1 MSVHAAIALLQLLLT
16 HNFRDSLPFIIMTL
30 VIQGIRP
37 ESIFEFLI
45 YFNLNYQQYRAIR
58 MAMMQLRLYASML
71 PAIKGCRHISYQNRR
86 RMIRQN
92 PQHPVSQLFE
102 SFQQRVLLIALNKNG
117 FVGDLQFIKELT
129 HFIYKL
135 ADIPPHSR
143 IFSVSRL
150 FLLPDVDLN
159 LMKIAFEMQKIIEHT
174 RLSYPEIVF
183 FFTQNENALRNI
195 ILVWKNQVSACKLVY
210 DSQYPLTEPIKMSIL
225 FVFCII
231 AVIDSNSIDKHLAE
245 FIKSY
250 GNSNIPLQISQKY
263 QEFILEQDNC
273 LIHQFD
279 IREIC
284 SLFSS
289 MKSSNDRGSMIEY
302 SMIQWSLGFGH
313 IGYSNQ
319 FEFESPIAFLRSHMP
334 IFGVFANFWEVFFR
348 NFARTFVVSF
358 LPFGNILWSEA
369 YTRLCA
375 TNFDWII
382 RIAVENFA
390 LRIGAKDDHSFLR
403 KKISWMSNRPHSE
416 ITTASYG
423 GLIFP
428 DTIRNRRMSSEI
440 CSCFIQD
447 FWRAH
452 RKPDPNMSDID
463 YIQWLFSIPEYA
475 VFGRSWVELMNDLQN
490 RKELPKILDG
500 SSGNFRYLSCTTS
513 QIDLEIQKNYDENFG
528 RQLGR
533 EPKISDYFK

>member
-1 MSVHAAIALLQLLLT
+1 
-16 HNFRDSLPFIIMTL
+16 
-30 VIQGIRP
+30 
-37 ESIFEFLI
+37 
-45 YFNLNYQQYRAIR
+45 
-58 MAMMQLRLYASML
+58 
-71 PAIKGCRHISYQNRR
+71 
-86 RMIRQN
+86 
-92 PQHPVSQLFE
+92 
-102 SFQQRVLLIALNKNG
+102 
-117 FVGDLQFIKELT
+117 
-129 HFIYKL
+129 
-135 ADIPPHSR
+135 
-143 IFSVSRL
+143 
-150 FLLPDVDLN
+150 
-159 LMKIAFEMQKIIEHT
+159 
-174 RLSYPEIVF
+174 
-183 FFTQNENALRNI
+183 
-195 ILVWKNQVSACKLVY
+195 
-210 DSQYPLTEPIKMSIL
+210 
-225 FVFCII
+225 
-231 AVIDSNSIDKHLAE
+231 
-245 FIKSY
+245 
-250 GNSNIPLQISQKY
+250 
-263 QEFILEQDNC
+263 
-273 LIHQFD
+273 
-279 IREIC
+279 
-284 SLFSS
+284 
-289 MKSSNDRGSMIEY
+289 
-302 SMIQWSLGFGH
+302 
-313 IGYSNQ
+313 
-319 FEFESPIAFLRSHMP
+319 
-334 IFGVFANFWEVFFR
+334 
-348 NFARTFVVSF
+348 
-358 LPFGNILWSEA
+358 
-369 YTRLCA
+369 LCA